1 MARIYFA
8 VFVFF
13 IFVKG
18 NAQFAGPV
26 GSATTSAISKDSSV
40 FVAWATGNQITR
52 GLQDITNSSLGY
64 ASVGDSLSALGKAG
78 ENGIVSLGDGGLV
91 ILTFASPIINGAGA
105 DFAIFENSFSDH
117 FLELAFVEVSSDGQ
131 HFVRFPAVCNL
142 PTDTQIGAF
151 DLKGDAT
158 KINNLAGKYR
168 GGYGVPFDLAE
179 LSDSIGLNL
188 QNITHIRIVDA
199 VGAIDSNYASYD
211 SRGQK
216 INDPWPTPFESSGF
230 DLDAVGVIHQLPL
243 AIDDSNNESIGIYP
257 NPFSTILN
265 IQSSTTKVALTT
277 IIDMQGELVFESHD
291 STLDLDALNSG
302 VYFLKIMLKDKSI
315 LVKRIVKL

>member
-1 MARIYFA
+1 MARIFFV
-8 VFVFF
+8 VFVCF
-13 IFVKG
+13 IAAKS

-26 GSATTSAISKDSSV
+26 GSTTTTAISKDSAI
-40 FVAWATGNQITR
+40 FVAWATTTQITR
-52 GLQDITNSSLGY
+52 GHQNIANPSLGY
-64 ASVGDSLSALGKAG
+64 ASVGDSLSAIGKAG
-78 ENGIVSLGDGGLV
+78 ENGIVSLGDGGSIL
-91 ILTFASPIINGAGA
+91 LTFASPIINGVGA
-105 DFAIFENSFSDH
+105 DFAIFENSFSDQ

-131 HFVRFPAVCNL
+131 RFVRFSAVCNL

-179 LSDSIGLNL
+179 LRDSVGLNI
-188 QNITHIRIVDA
+188 QNITHIRIIDV
-199 VGAIDSNYASYD
+199 VGAIDSNFASFD

-243 AIDDSNNESIGIYP
+243 AIDVSNTESIDIYP
-257 NPFSTILN
+257 NPFRTILN
-265 IQSSTTKVALTT
+265 IHTSTTKVAMAN
-277 IIDMQGELVFESHD
+277 IIDIHGVQVYESKN
-291 STLDLDALNSG
+291 STFDLSALASG
-302 VYFLKIMLKDKSI
+302 VYFLKIILADKSI
-315 LVKRIVKL
+315 LVKRIAKL